1 MLTHLHI
8 KDLAVIR
15 SVELELNAGMTT
27 LTGET
32 GAGKSIL
39 IDALGLGLG
48 NRADNQMIRSG
59 SERAEITAVFDI
71 AANPAARHWLQ
82 EQGLESGDECILRRV
97 LIRDGRSRAFINGTP
112 APLQLLHSLGGH
124 LVEIHGQHAHQSLL
138 KRNCQRTL
146 LDAYAGHPA
155 LVEQSQMQFQEWQSC
170 REQLEQLRSASE
182 ERAARLDLLRYQVDE
197 LEALQLGRDELPAL
211 DSEHQRLS
219 HAGKLQEGVAQTL
232 DRLYDG
238 EGSVQETLAQLA
250 RELEALQELDGQ
262 LAAGQELLA
271 GALIQV
277 EEAATELRH
286 YSETLELD
294 PHQLEQLER
303 RLEEIQDL
311 ARKYRIPPAE
321 LPDKLARLKTELDT
335 LEQAAIHLEQLE
347 TTLAARRNRYLEA
360 AGALSGSRRKAARK
374 LEEQITLR
382 LQTLGMPHSTFRI
395 AIDPLPE
402 ERATRNGLDQVEFLI
417 STNPGQPLQPLSRV
431 VSGGEL
437 SRISLAIQVATLQ
450 CGQVPTLIFDEVDAG
465 IGGGTAEIVGRLL
478 RQLGGRRQVLCVTHL
493 PQVAAQGHH
502 HLQIRKQSGAKS
514 AHTRVEPLSE
524 AGRVQEIARMLGG
537 MEITEQTLAHAR
549 EMLSRSAG

>member
-48 NRADNQMIRSG
+48 NRADNQMIRGG

-82 EQGLESGDECILRRV
+82 EQSLESGDECILRRV
-97 LIRDGRSRAFINGTP
+97 LIRDGRSRAFINGAP

-146 LDAYAGHPA
+146 LDAYAGHPT
-155 LVEQSQMQFQEWQSC
+155 LVEQSQTQFQEWQSC

-238 EGSVQETLAQLA
+238 EGSVQEALAHLT
-250 RELEALQELDGQ
+250 RELEVLRELDGQ
-262 LAAGQELLA
+262 LATGQELLA

-335 LEQAAIHLEQLE
+335 LEQAAIHLGQLE
-347 TTLAARRNRYLEA
+347 TTLATRRNRYLEA

-374 LEEQITLR
+374 LERQITLR

-465 IGGGTAEIVGRLL
+465 IGGGTAEIVGKLL